1 MSELKKLG
9 DLIDLI
15 DERNK
20 NGIIKTLIG
29 VSIDKC
35 FIKSV
40 ANTIGTDLSKYQI
53 IRKFDFACSLMQVSR
68 DGKIPIACLKDFD
81 EAIMSPAYYIFRIKN
96 TDEILPDY
104 LSMWFMRS
112 EFDREASYIAVGGVR
127 GSMPWEDFCDMKL
140 PVPPIEEQQKIVSAY
155 NAVENRIKIKQK
167 INEKL
172 IELGKNIVKQIFNP
186 NLLLNYTDNE
196 LEEIKD
202 KLNVSMKIQSVK
214 DFCKEMKSGSTP
226 SRTEIDYWQN
236 GTIPWLKSGEVHNNV
251 TISVEEFITK
261 KALNETSTKLLP
273 KDTVLMAMYGVTAGE
288 VGYLNIEATTNQA
301 VCGMICKNLNDS
313 AYLYFVLLAN
323 QKEISLMSNGGAQN
337 NLSKDFIEKL
347 LLVVPDEK
355 VRSKTDLA
363 KIIQNLKNNYQE
375 IEKLARLKQL
385 LVSQIARQRKDNF

>member
-104 LSMWFMRS
+104 LAMWFMRS

-140 PVPPIEEQQKIVSAY
+140 PVPPLEEQQKIVDAY

-172 IELGKNIVKQIFNP
+172 IELGKNVVNQIFNP
-186 NLLLNYTDNE
+186 SLLLNYTDNE

-202 KLNVSMKIQSVK
+202 RLNVSMKIQSVK
-214 DFCKEMKSGSTP
+214 DFCKEM
-226 SRTEIDYWQN
+226 I
-236 GTIPWLKSGEVHNNV
+236 
-251 TISVEEFITK
+251 
-261 KALNETSTKLLP
+261 
-273 KDTVLMAMYGVTAGE
+273 
-288 VGYLNIEATTNQA
+288 
-301 VCGMICKNLNDS
+301 KNRN
-313 AYLYFVLLAN
+313 
-323 QKEISLMSNGGAQN
+323 
-337 NLSKDFIEKL
+337 
-347 LLVVPDEK
+347 
-355 VRSKTDLA
+355 
-363 KIIQNLKNNYQE
+363 
-375 IEKLARLKQL
+375 
-385 LVSQIARQRKDNF
+385 

>member
-104 LSMWFMRS
+104 LAMWFMRS

-140 PVPPIEEQQKIVSAY
+140 PVPPLEEQQKIVDAY
-155 NAVENRIKIKQK
+155 NAIENRSKIKQK

-172 IELGKNIVKQIFNP
+172 IELGKNVVNQIFNP
-186 NLLLNYTDNE
+186 SLLLNYTDNE

-202 KLNVSMKIQSVK
+202 RLNVSMKIQSVK

-375 IEKLARLKQL
+375 LEKLAQLKQL
-385 LVSQIARQRKDNF
+385 IVSQIARQRKDNF